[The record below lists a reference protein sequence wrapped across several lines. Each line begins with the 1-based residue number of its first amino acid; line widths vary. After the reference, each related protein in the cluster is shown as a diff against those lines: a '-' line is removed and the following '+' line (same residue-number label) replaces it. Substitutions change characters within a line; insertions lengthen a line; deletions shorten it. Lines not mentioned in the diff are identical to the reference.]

1 LEKRVAEL
9 ESLLVTSSQVEA
21 STSSTSQ
28 AQTVSPK
35 QSTIANST
43 LTPKPTESDND
54 QNVAFHGST
63 SLFQLPGSV
72 RTRTTDKEAEQ
83 ADMLKRESLLNNAWR
98 ERAYEKLAV
107 TPVRLCFVIG
117 NDCIRN

>member
-1 LEKRVAEL
+1 MLA
-9 ESLLVTSSQVEA
+9 TSSQVEA

-28 AQTVSPK
+28 AQTVSPE
-35 QSTIANST
+35 QSIIATSTI
-43 LTPKPTESDND
+43 TPKPTESNND

-83 ADMLKRESLLNNAWR
+83 ADVLKRESLLNNAWR

>member
-1 LEKRVAEL
+1 
-9 ESLLVTSSQVEA
+9 LLATSSPLEA
-21 STSSTSQ
+21 STSTTTQ
-28 AQTVSPK
+28 AQIVSPE
-35 QSTIANST
+35 QSSIATSK

-72 RTRTTDKEAEQ
+72 RTRMTDKETEKQ
-83 ADMLKRESLLNNAWR
+83 QGDVLKRESLLNNAWR

-107 TPVRLCFVIG
+107 TPVS
-117 NDCIRN
+117 

>member
-9 ESLLVTSSQVEA
+9 ESLLATSSPFEA
-21 STSSTSQ
+21 SSSTAQ
-28 AQTVSPK
+28 APTVSPE
-35 QSTIANST
+35 QSSIATST

-54 QNVAFHGST
+54 KDVAFHGST

-72 RTRTTDKEAEQ
+72 RARMTDKEAEKQ
-83 ADMLKRESLLNNAWR
+83 QEDVLKRESLLNNAWR

-107 TPVRLCFVIG
+107 TPVS
-117 NDCIRN
+117 